1 MLRIL
6 FIVLQIFKLFKSFRI
21 FIVFSFCL
29 FTVCWLTRT
38 FFSKIKSN
46 IKIIFSWLK
55 NIIWK
60 WEGIFLFFFIILGRV
75 RLGYRGY
82 NKSPIKLNW
91 YWLYDYYFVILG
103 KIFMIRYASLF
114 FPYSSDEVLILRILI
129 GLKAIL
135 EKHLRF
141 VTIFII
147 IIILLLVFWI
157 FIKSLGSILRPIDR
171 NPYNEV
177 NGCLFVC
184 LCVCVS
190 VCSEGSR

>member
-1 MLRIL
+1 
-6 FIVLQIFKLFKSFRI
+6 
-21 FIVFSFCL
+21 
-29 FTVCWLTRT
+29 
-38 FFSKIKSN
+38 
-46 IKIIFSWLK
+46 
-55 NIIWK
+55 
-60 WEGIFLFFFIILGRV
+60 
-75 RLGYRGY
+75 
-82 NKSPIKLNW
+82 
-91 YWLYDYYFVILG
+91 
-103 KIFMIRYASLF
+103 MIRYASLF

-147 IIILLLVFWI
+147 IIIMLGVFRI
-157 FIKSLGSILRPIDR
+157 FIKSLGSILRPIDKK
-171 NPYNEV
+171 PYNEV